1 MKKTKHH
8 HINRRRAFLDY
19 KWICIEWLV
28 SRFAMM
34 ENITKKYSN
43 YRHKLVDEE
52 LNMCAINSK
61 DRILVIGCGPY
72 PYTAMALAQMT
83 KAEVV
88 VIDKSLRIV
97 KLASSVIHRKNLHHT
112 VSIQQGDGV
121 DYPMDDFDVIIVTI
135 TLWPIDKILVH
146 IFQEMKPRTRL
157 ICREIDN
164 DVEEVLKGTKLSEMF
179 TIKAS
184 MHHSAGEKYKSLLL
198 QKNI

>member
-1 MKKTKHH
+1 
-8 HINRRRAFLDY
+8 LDY

-43 YRHKLVDEE
+43 YRNKIVDEE
-52 LNMCAINSK
+52 LNMCTITAN
-61 DRILVIGCGPY
+61 DRILVIGCGPF
-72 PYTAMALAQMT
+72 PYTAIALAQMT
-83 KAEVV
+83 KAKIV
-88 VIDKSLRIV
+88 VIDKSWRIV
-97 KLASSVIHRKNLHHT
+97 RLASSVIHRKNLHHK
-112 VSIQQGDGV
+112 IMIEHGDGIN
-121 DYPMDDFDVIIVTI
+121 YPLDNFDVIIVTI
-135 TLWPIDKILVH
+135 TIWPIDKILVH

-164 DVEEVLKGTKLSEMF
+164 DVEEVLKNSKLLDMY

-184 MHHSAGEKYKSLLL
+184 MKHPAGDKYKSLFL